1 MQPPADC
8 DVGDPM
14 RRMLSQY
21 MSGTIRGLQGHG
33 VRRVCLQLFGQHGHG
48 KSSLINSCLCVV
60 QDCKFSNVAGAGGS
74 GKPFT
79 MARKEYKLADTV
91 YIIDNRGLNQMN
103 TDENL
108 EVAAQL
114 RKLRALGTVDW
125 EFELERTVNLLEN
138 RYKNQSM
145 DFIVPVFVLSVKHP
159 YPKTLSNLTKAILPF
174 LRDAFEITGVFPI
187 VVLTNYKDQ
196 NISKMCRAME
206 DLGAQHIFALDNY
219 TTSNSTRNVGTDTPV
234 LRFLHACL
242 QEADRGIQKRQ
253 NLDAQ
258 LEVIRQSVSQI
269 QSEMSRQKEIEM
281 YMKEESRNK
290 RRSNGVQ
297 ALRGPQ
303 SLYPAWRRRRNMTQF
318 LRKSC
323 TMQISNI
330 VTSSGANS
338 NQDPQ
343 PSCHREKNMAVM
355 GPCGDQT
362 FH

>member
-21 MSGTIRGLQGHG
+21 MPGTIRGLQGHG

-103 TDENL
+103 IDENL

-114 RKLRALGTVDW
+114 RKLRALGKVDW
-125 EFELERTVNLLEN
+125 EFEVDRTVNLLED
-138 RYKNQSM
+138 RYKNKSM

-159 YPKTLSNLTKAILPF
+159 YPKSVSSISSDILPF

-187 VVLTNYKDQ
+187 VVLTNYTNQ
-196 NISKMCRAME
+196 NITSMCRAMA

-269 QSEMSRQKEIEM
+269 QSEMRRQKEIEGV
-281 YMKEESRNK
+281 MKQENRNK
-290 RRSNGVQ
+290 RPWNRRQVHW
-297 ALRGPQ
+297 GPQ
-303 SLYPAWRRRRNMTQF
+303 SLYPAWRRRRNMTQL
-318 LRKSC
+318 LRNLQC
-323 TMQISNI
+323 RVHI
-330 VTSSGANS
+330 
-338 NQDPQ
+338 
-343 PSCHREKNMAVM
+343 
-355 GPCGDQT
+355 
-362 FH
+362 